1 MKIFSENNFQKWL
14 FLLGGLAFVLS
25 LLKNAFL
32 GQHPGAVYYMVE
44 FLAFLFFLSA
54 IFFSDKTHSFL
65 RKRLNEMQQHL
76 DEEKADHEKQMK
88 ELQETIARYEEK
100 ENEAARIA
108 SYQDKVIGKLTS
120 DEKGYSDKHH
130 LLYLLSEVFH
140 GMAVILYKKDE
151 PSNQF
156 VVQATYGLTDD
167 FEPRPFRPGEGVHG
181 QVVNDRKPE
190 LIEDVPEEYVEVG
203 TTLGSSRNYYLYM
216 LPVIQNNVCTGMIEL
231 LTFRESDVERI
242 WPEVMNKLV
251 EKEIL

>member
-14 FLLGGLAFVLS
+14 FLLGGMAFVLS
-25 LLKNAFL
+25 LLKNTFL
-32 GQHPGAVYYMVE
+32 GQHPGAVYYVVE
-44 FLAFLFFLSA
+44 FLAFLFFLAA

-65 RKRLNEMQQHL
+65 RKRISEMQQRL
-76 DEEKADHEKQMK
+76 DQERADYENQVK
-88 ELQETIARYEEK
+88 ELQDTIARYEER

-120 DEKGYSDKHH
+120 DKKVYHDKFH
-130 LLYLLSEVFH
+130 LLYLLAEIFH

-156 VVQATYGLTDD
+156 VVEATYGLADE
-167 FEPRPFRPGEGVHG
+167 FEPQPFREGEGIHG

-190 LIEDVPEEYVEVG
+190 LIEDVPEDYVEVG
-203 TTLGSSRNYYLYM
+203 TALGRSRSYYLYM
-216 LPVIQNNVCTGMIEL
+216 LPVVQNNVCTGMIEL
-231 LTFRESDVERI
+231 VTFRESDVERI